1 MSILGTNK
9 ETRAHWF
16 FLLGL
21 QGLILLIGIVFAVT
35 LRTSTPSVES
45 KLTDQNT
52 CLAEAQKAEAVGIKV
67 PAELMARCQF
77 LERRTSTLQ
86 VINDRLSETSKTGFL
101 VAMALL
107 ALFIG
112 IEVAILKT
120 MRSDTIVHK

>member
-1 MSILGTNK
+1 MSMFGKNK
-9 ETRAHWF
+9 EARAYWL

-21 QGLILLIGIVFAVT
+21 QGLMLLIGIVFAVT

-52 CLAEAQKAEAVGIKV
+52 CMAEAQKAEAVGSKV
-67 PAELMARCQF
+67 PGELLARCQY
-77 LERRTSTLQ
+77 LERRASTLQ
-86 VINDRLSETSKTGFL
+86 VISDKLSGTIRTGFL

-112 IEVAILKT
+112 IEVAILK
-120 MRSDTIVHK
+120 KLN